1 MDDVL
6 GQLNRSDRFL
16 GQKEFL
22 FRNPRDE
29 VGAKTRWLIL
39 KNRIFNKFERFF
51 FFSWLFSS
59 LRLFSSNQGEVG
71 GSFISCVCISGG
83 VN

>member
-29 VGAKTRWLIL
+29 VRAKTRWLIL
-39 KNRIFNKFERFF
+39 KNRIFNKFERF

-71 GSFISCVCISGG
+71 GSFISCVYLEELI
-83 VN
+83 N